1 VSAVTI
7 VPPAETGPS
16 PALVEMPAPADACR
30 NCGAPLGQPRPNYC
44 GHCGQE
50 THLKPPTI
58 GEFLQQFGGSYV
70 AMEGALWRT
79 LLLLLFRPGR
89 LTKEYFA
96 GRKRRYV
103 LPLRLY
109 LTISVVALLALQWSG
124 AMQLPPDKPMIQ
136 FDGDRNGEFTVMDLG
151 SIVAR
156 VQNGQ
161 FVCKGLPESWC
172 KRGRERFT
180 LDAQGLEREA
190 RQVPER
196 FVRHWGSAM
205 FALLPIYA
213 LLLKLVY
220 RSRRM
225 RWSEHLVFA
234 LHLHAF
240 IFAMVIVQ
248 TASIEWVRGLAF
260 LAMPVYSV
268 IALQKVYGGRWWAT
282 TLRVTTLGFL
292 YFLAM
297 VTAMAVVAIWA
308 FLT

>member
-1 VSAVTI
+1 
-7 VPPAETGPS
+7 
-16 PALVEMPAPADACR
+16 
-30 NCGAPLGQPRPNYC
+30 
-44 GHCGQE
+44 
-50 THLKPPTI
+50 
-58 GEFLQQFGGSYV
+58 
-70 AMEGALWRT
+70 
-79 LLLLLFRPGR
+79 
-89 LTKEYFA
+89 
-96 GRKRRYV
+96 
-103 LPLRLY
+103 
-109 LTISVVALLALQWSG
+109 
-124 AMQLPPDKPMIQ
+124 
-136 FDGDRNGEFTVMDLG
+136 MDLG

-161 FVCKGLPESWC
+161 FICKGLPESWC
-172 KRGRERFT
+172 ERGRERFT
-180 LDAQGLEREA
+180 LDAKGMEREM

-205 FALLPIYA
+205 FALLPLYA

-220 RSRRM
+220 WKRRM

-248 TASIEWVRGLAF
+248 LASIEWVHGLAI

-282 TLRVTTLGFL
+282 TLRVMTLGFL
-292 YFLAM
+292 YFVAM
-297 VTAMAVVAIWA
+297 VTAMAFVAIWA

>member
-7 VPPAETGPS
+7 A
-16 PALVEMPAPADACR
+16 PAPEACR
-30 NCGAPLGQPRPNYC
+30 NCGAPLASPRPNYC

-50 THLKPPTI
+50 THLKPPTV
-58 GEFLQQFGGSYV
+58 GEFLQQFGGSYI

-79 LLLLLFRPGR
+79 LLLLLLRPGQ

-124 AMQLPPDKPMIQ
+124 AMQPPPGKPLFQ
-136 FDGDRNGEFTVMDLG
+136 VDGDGRHSGESLLEQGDFTVMDLG
-151 SIVAR
+151 SIVAG
-156 VQNGQ
+156 VQKGH

-172 KRGRERFT
+172 DRLQGRFM
-180 LDAQGLEREA
+180 LDAKGVEREM

-205 FALLPIYA
+205 FALLPLYA

-220 RSRRM
+220 WKRRL

-240 IFAMVIVQ
+240 VFAMVIVQ
-248 TASIEWVRGLAF
+248 LASIEWVHDLAI
-260 LAMPVYSV
+260 LAIPVYSV
-268 IALQKVYGGRWWAT
+268 LALQKVYDGRWWAT
-282 TLRVTTLGFL
+282 TLRVMTLGFL
-292 YFLAM
+292 YFVAM